1 MKQKYLEEEDF
12 ALLKVSQKEQF
23 PKKKR
28 HISLKSILKEI
39 GFSKN
44 HLYYVPNKNQN
55 NLLDI
60 FLVVLQV
67 QL

>member
-28 HISLKSILKEI
+28 HISLIRMEASGTYSQAILAINQQVRE
-39 GFSKN
+39 
-44 HLYYVPNKNQN
+44 YV
-55 NLLDI
+55 
-60 FLVVLQV
+60 
-67 QL
+67 